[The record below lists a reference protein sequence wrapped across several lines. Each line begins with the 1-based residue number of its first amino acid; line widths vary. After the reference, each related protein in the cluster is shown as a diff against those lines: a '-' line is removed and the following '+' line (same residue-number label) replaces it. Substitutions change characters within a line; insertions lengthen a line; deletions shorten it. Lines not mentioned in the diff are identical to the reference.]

1 MKFNLAKSDF
11 GHDFLFG
18 AATAAYQI
26 EGGQGPETGRGSCHW
41 DTFAA
46 TRGNVV
52 GLETGLTACDH
63 YNRWPED
70 LDLLQAGGFDAY
82 RFSFAWPRI
91 MPTGKYGGKRNG
103 KDALNQTGL
112 DFYDRLIDGMLERG
126 LKPFA
131 TAYHWDLPSVLAD
144 EGGWMN
150 ASVADRFADYCAVLA
165 ERYGDRLASIATIN
179 EPWCVAWL
187 SHAMGVHAPG
197 HRDLRAATR
206 AMHHVLLAHG
216 KGVQALRAHLSPGAS
231 PDVGLVLN
239 YEKAEPAF
247 DTNAARHAA
256 ATWHALYNQ
265 WYVGGAIQG
274 RYPTMITEALA
285 EFMPE
290 GWQDDMSTI
299 AQPLDFLGVNYYTR
313 VRMAGLPDPGFP
325 ALESLPGPLD
335 KTQLGWEVYPQ
346 GLTDILTWLQRDYT
360 GDLPLYVTENG
371 MAWADTVSGRDGA
384 VQDQQRVD
392 YFESHLRACLEAM
405 AQGVP
410 LKGYFAWSLLDNYEW
425 AEGYGPRFG
434 LVHVDYETQVRTPK
448 ASFGAFQAML
458 A

>member
-1 MKFNLAKSDF
+1 MKFNVTKSSF
-11 GHDFLFG
+11 GSEFIFG

-52 GLETGLTACDH
+52 GLESGAVACDH
-63 YNRWPED
+63 YNRWAED

-91 MPTGKYGGKRNG
+91 MPTGKG
-103 KDALNQTGL
+103 ALNQTGL

-126 LKPFA
+126 LRPFA
-131 TAYHWDLPSVLAD
+131 TAYHWDLPSALAD

-150 ASVADRFADYCAVLA
+150 ASVTDRFADYCSVLG

-187 SHAMGVHAPG
+187 SHAMGIHAPG
-197 HRDLRAATR
+197 HRDLRAAAR

-216 KGVQALRAHLSPGAS
+216 KGVQALRASFPSGATT
-231 PDVGLVLN
+231 DVGLVLN

-247 DTNAARHAA
+247 DTDQSRHAA
-256 ATWHALYNQ
+256 AIWHALYNQ
-265 WYVGGAIQG
+265 WYVGGAIKG
-274 RYPTMITEALA
+274 EYPATMTEALA
-285 EFMPE
+285 EFLPV
-290 GWQDDMSTI
+290 GWQDEMSTL

-313 VRMAGLPDPGFP
+313 ARMAALPDPGFP
-325 ALESLPGPLD
+325 ALESVPGPLD
-335 KTQLGWEVYPQ
+335 KTQIGWEVYPQ
-346 GLTDILTWLQRDYT
+346 GLADILTWLHKDYT

-371 MAWADTVSGRDGA
+371 MAWADTVSARDGS
-384 VQDQQRVD
+384 VQDQHRVD
-392 YFESHLRACLEAM
+392 YFDSHLRACLDVM
-405 AQGVP
+405 AKGVP

-425 AEGYGPRFG
+425 ALGYGPRFG
-434 LVHVDYETQVRTPK
+434 LVHVDYESQVRTPK
-448 ASFGAFQAML
+448 ASFNAFQSML
-458 A
+458 TA